1 MQSEEQPAHA
11 AGIGGGRY
19 DTECQF
25 SMVMTQ
31 AKAVC
36 LIVLGG
42 DHGSGF
48 SVSTTVPNIAA
59 QLPALLRDIAAQIE
73 AAMEQTKGN

>member
-1 MQSEEQPAHA
+1 MQSDEKPHA
-11 AGIGGGRY
+11 AGIGGGKY
-19 DTECQF
+19 DTECQL

-73 AAMEQTKGN
+73 ATMEKTKGN